1 MKYTS
6 AALRKLLADNGI
18 IKSGYTGKLEL
29 LLIAHE
35 AGLISREDVVPPKKQ
50 KDEPK
55 KRGRPRKYPPK
66 EVDPNKT
73 VSPMYLRLRAIRHN
87 PKTVT
92 ITNVETYKMNT
103 QTVKQLREAA
113 KSRGVRGYYAMRKA
127 DLIAALTS
135 LNLQLSASTTT
146 VIDPFAGFD
155 TWANEQLN
163 KPAVNKSTSTSWND
177 WLTEH
182 VPIPSGFNEWADEQL
197 AKPIK
202 KAASIHLIG

>member
-29 LLIAHE
+29 LLIAYE

-92 ITNVETYKMNT
+92 ITNVETGEVTCYKS
-103 QTVKQLREAA
+103 L
-113 KSRGVRGYYAMRKA
+113 YKA
-127 DLIAALTS
+127 GIATNRRWDYFL
-135 LNLQLSASTTT
+135 
-146 VIDPFAGFD
+146 
-155 TWANEQLN
+155 
-163 KPAVNKSTSTSWND
+163 VNNGNVVNGQKIEVSSS
-177 WLTEH
+177 
-182 VPIPSGFNEWADEQL
+182 
-197 AKPIK
+197 
-202 KAASIHLIG
+202 